1 MNLFRKPSIRGKLML
16 IVMVTSGTAL
26 LLACGIFLSYDLHVF
41 RQSKQSQLAAIADA
55 VGTNS
60 TGSLTFNDSD
70 SATRTL
76 QTMRARP
83 HVIAAAIYDAKG
95 RRFASYVREGAD
107 SRAVFPENPI
117 GESHF
122 SKTELY
128 IYRPIWLDGQKA
140 GTVYVQSDLADIR
153 DRLRRYA
160 ETVSLVMLGCLL
172 IVYVMAGLLQKA
184 VSKPIQEL
192 SSAME
197 SVASEKSGFLR
208 AVKHG
213 DDELGRLADGFNRML
228 QQIEL
233 REEDLREARTT
244 LEKRV
249 EERTRELK
257 EEIMERRRAEQA
269 LGQSEETTRLLLD
282 STAEA
287 IYGVSVTGEC
297 TFANPSCLRM
307 LAYDD
312 AEELLGKNMHAL
324 MHHTRADGTL
334 YPVTECK
341 LREAFRLGVDRHVD
355 DEIFWRRDGTS
366 FPAEYWSHPVIRGK
380 QIVGAVVTFSDIT
393 ERRRTEKELEQRTSF
408 LNTLI
413 EVSPLAIVVEDLTSR
428 IQLCNPAFEK
438 LFGYTRKELREYSL
452 DNLVSTPE
460 MRAEAEALTRQVH
473 SGDAVHKI
481 AQRRRKDGSLVDV
494 EIHGVPLCVSGTLT
508 GQFALYQDITERKK
522 GEKELQEAKEAAE
535 SANRAKSEF
544 LANMSHEIRTPL
556 NAVLGMTEL
565 VLDTDLNAD
574 QRDSL
579 GLVRSSAEAL
589 LGIINDILDFAKI
602 EARHLELEHVP
613 FQLREILGDTL
624 KTLAVRA
631 HQKGLELSLD
641 VSPEVPEEFV
651 GDPVRLRQVIVN
663 LVGNGIKFTET
674 GEVVVRV
681 TGNSL
686 NVDETEL
693 QFAVTDTGVGVLKE
707 MHTKIFEAFS
717 QADSSTTRKYGGTG
731 LGLSITAQLVNLMG
745 GGIRVESE
753 PGQGSTFHFT
763 VKLQVGHDPKR
774 KPPLPF
780 PEVLRGVSVLVV
792 DDNAT
797 NRRILERMLKCW
809 GMRPILADGGAAA
822 LAEIARAQTAS
833 ETIPIALLDGHM
845 PGMDGFALAKR
856 IRQEPGFEATLL
868 MMLTS
873 GGYTEDVARCHA
885 LGISLYLIKPI
896 EQKLLLESLLHLM
909 ERSCTGEAIPRRSES
924 PPNFSIPKGLQFLLA
939 EDNAVNQK
947 LAVRLLERHSNR
959 VVVAANGREAL
970 EALSRQSFDAVLM
983 DVQMPQMG
991 GLEAASLIRERE
1003 KYLGGHIPI
1012 IAMTAH
1018 AMKGDREKCLN
1029 AGMDGYIAKPIR
1041 PNEFFEEIMKH
1052 MKTANQAEK
1061 SSLPITAK
1069 EPDGPVLDTAD
1080 LLDRVSGDAEF
1091 LAELVSVFRADYPQQ
1106 LQALRE
1112 SITGGDAKKVER
1124 AAHCLKGALANLAAV
1139 RARGV
1144 AAKLE
1149 HMGRSGDLQGAME
1162 ESASLER
1169 EVTSAEQAL
1178 AELCREVVG

>member
-1 MNLFRKPSIRGKLML
+1 MLPRRRADMNLFRKLSIRGKLMVIL
-16 IVMVTSGTAL
+16 MATSSTAL
-26 LLACGIFLSYDLHVF
+26 LLACGTFLSYDLHVF
-41 RQSKQSQLAAIADA
+41 RQSKQSQLIAIADA

-60 TGSLTFNDSD
+60 TGALTFNDSD
-70 SATRTL
+70 SATHTL
-76 QTMRARP
+76 QTMHATS

-95 RRFASYVREGAD
+95 RRFASYVREDAG
-107 SRAVFPENPI
+107 SRVVFPENAA

-153 DRLRRYA
+153 ERLRRYT
-160 ETVSLVMLGCLL
+160 ETVSLVMLGCLI

-184 VSKPIQEL
+184 ISKPIQEL
-192 SSAME
+192 SSAMQ

-208 AVKHG
+208 AVKQG
-213 DDELGRLADGFNRML
+213 DDELGRLADGFNHML

-233 REEDLREARTT
+233 REEELREVRDT

-287 IYGVSVTGEC
+287 IYGVSIAGEC

-307 LAYDD
+307 LGYDD

-324 MHHTRADGTL
+324 MHHTRVDGTP

-341 LREAFRLGVDRHVD
+341 LREAFQHGVDRHVD
-355 DEIFWRRDGTS
+355 DEVFWRRDGTS
-366 FPAEYWSHPVIRGK
+366 FAAQYWSHPVIRAK
-380 QIVGAVVTFSDIT
+380 QIVGAVVTFLDIT

-413 EVSPLAIVVEDLTSR
+413 EVSPLAIVVEDLTPR

-438 LFGYTRKELREYSL
+438 LFGYTKQEAREYSL
-452 DNLVSTPE
+452 DNLVSPPE
-460 MRAEAEALTRQVH
+460 MRAEAEALTSQVH
-473 SGDAVHKI
+473 SGDAVHQI

-494 EIHGVPLCVSGTLT
+494 EIHGVPLRVGGKLA

-522 GEKELQEAKEAAE
+522 GDKELREAKEAAE
-535 SANRAKSEF
+535 SANRAKGEF

-565 VLDTDLNAD
+565 VLDSDLTPD

-579 GLVRSSAEAL
+579 RLVRSSVEAL

-602 EARHLELEHVP
+602 EARHLELEHIP
-613 FQLREILGDTL
+613 FQLREMLGDTL

-651 GDPVRLRQVIVN
+651 GDPARLRQVIVN

-681 TGNSL
+681 KANS
-686 NVDETEL
+686 VSADETEL
-693 QFAVTDTGVGVLKE
+693 QFAVSDTGVSIPKE

-731 LGLSITAQLVNLMG
+731 LGLSITAQLVHLMG

-763 VKLQVGHDPKR
+763 VRLQVGHNRER
-774 KPPLPF
+774 KPPFPS

-809 GMRPILADGGAAA
+809 GMRPILADSGAAA
-822 LAEIARAQTAS
+822 LAEIARAQAAG

-845 PGMDGFALAKR
+845 PGMDGFELAKR
-856 IRQEPGFEATLL
+856 IHQEPGFEATLL

-896 EQKLLLESLLHLM
+896 EQKPLLESLLHLM
-909 ERSCTGEAIPRRSES
+909 GRSRTREEIPRCSES
-924 PPNFSIPKGLQFLLA
+924 LPNSRIPTGLQFLLA

-947 LAVRLLERHSNR
+947 LAVRLLERYGNK

-970 EALSRQSFDAVLM
+970 EALNRQRFDAVLM
-983 DVQMPQMG
+983 DVQMPQIG

-1003 KYLGGHIPI
+1003 RYLGGHVPI

-1018 AMKGDREKCLN
+1018 AMKGDREKCLD

-1041 PNEFFEEIMKH
+1041 PNTLFEEIMRH
-1052 MKTANQAEK
+1052 VKTANQVEK
-1061 SSLPITAK
+1061 SPLTISAK
-1069 EPDGPVLDTAD
+1069 EPAGPVLDAAD
-1080 LLDRVSGDAEF
+1080 LLHRVSGDAEL
-1091 LAELVSVFRADYPQQ
+1091 LAELVGVFRADYPQQ
-1106 LQALRE
+1106 LQALGE
-1112 SITGGDAKKVER
+1112 SITAGEPKKTGR
-1124 AAHCLKGALANLAAV
+1124 APALP
-1139 RARGV
+1139 
-1144 AAKLE
+1144 
-1149 HMGRSGDLQGAME
+1149 QGAAGH
-1162 ESASLER
+1162 SA
-1169 EVTSAEQAL
+1169 VDFPPG
-1178 AELCREVVG
+1178 VGGKHRAY